1 MSRSYSSVRKIGRSL
16 ACVAL
21 VWIGIQIGASPKDR
35 VWAQAEKGAAVR
47 GVVWNSDDS
56 PVPNAK
62 VRLRNTHTGRVES
75 NGVTGEDGQF
85 AFIGVESGSYVV
97 ELVGDNDRVIAV
109 GQSFRVEAG
118 ETVATFVRL
127 APRRPWFAGVFSNAA
142 NVVIAA
148 ASSAG
153 ITALGPGGTGS
164 RPISP
169 Q

>member
-1 MSRSYSSVRKIGRSL
+1 MSRSYSSVRRIGRSL
-16 ACVAL
+16 AGVAL
-21 VWIGIQIGASPKDR
+21 VWIGIQIGASPKDG
-35 VWAQAEKGAAVR
+35 VSAQAEKGAAVR
-47 GVVWNSDDS
+47 GVVWNSDNS

-62 VRLRNTHTGRVES
+62 VRLRNTQSGRVAS

-85 AFIGVESGSYVV
+85 VLNGVEGGSYVV
-97 ELVGDNDRVIAV
+97 ELVGDNGRVIAV

-127 APRRPWFAGVFSNAA
+127 APRRPWFAAVFSNAA

-148 ASSAG
+148 ASSVG
-153 ITALGPGGTGS
+153 ITALGPSGSGS